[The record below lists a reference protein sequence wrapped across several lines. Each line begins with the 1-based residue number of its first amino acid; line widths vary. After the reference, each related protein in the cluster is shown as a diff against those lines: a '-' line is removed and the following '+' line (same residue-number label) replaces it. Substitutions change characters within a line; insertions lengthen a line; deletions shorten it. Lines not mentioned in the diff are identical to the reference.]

1 MKSFLKVVNLVMLIA
16 FVFGVIVQYND
27 PDPARWMAIYG
38 AAALACGL
46 HATGRQQWIVPAIVL
61 AIAAI
66 WAATLAPAALSRVGF
81 GELFEAFEMKDERVE
96 IGREFGGLAIIAAW
110 MLVLTIVSFRKL
122 QPQNTQG

>member
-1 MKSFLKVVNLVMLIA
+1 MKIANGVMLIA

-46 HATGRQQWIVPAIVL
+46 YAAERKQWIVPAVVL
-61 AIAAI
+61 AVATI
-66 WAATLAPAALSRVGF
+66 WAATLAPAALGKVGF

-110 MLVLTIVSFRKL
+110 MLVLTIASRRKS
-122 QPQNTQG
+122 PHAS

>member
-1 MKSFLKVVNLVMLIA
+1 MTMKIANLVMLVA

-38 AAALACGL
+38 AAAIACGL
-46 HATGRQQWIVPAIVL
+46 FAAGRKPWVVPALVL
-61 AIAAI
+61 LVSVI
-66 WAATLAPAALSRVGF
+66 WAATLAPAALGKVGF

-110 MLVLTIVSFRKL
+110 MLGLTLSSFRKA
-122 QPQNTQG
+122 PK

>member
-1 MKSFLKVVNLVMLIA
+1 MKIANYVMLVA

-46 HATGRQQWIVPAIVL
+46 YAAGRSQWIVPGIVL
-61 AIAAI
+61 LVAVI
-66 WAATLAPAALSRVGF
+66 WGATLAPAALGKVGF

-110 MLVLTIVSFRKL
+110 MLALTIVSFRKA
-122 QPQNTQG
+122 QTHNS

>member
-1 MKSFLKVVNLVMLIA
+1 MKIANYVMLVA

-46 HATGRQQWIVPAIVL
+46 YAAGRRQWIAPGIVL
-61 AIAAI
+61 LVAVI
-66 WAATLAPAALSRVGF
+66 WGATLAPAALGKVGF

-110 MLVLTIVSFRKL
+110 MLALTIVSSRKA
-122 QPQNTQG
+122 QTHNS